1 MKGQYLVRLVN
12 EHPLAVMPAK
22 LQQFEAFLHYRL
34 AGGPPVVYQA
44 AAGPSYRME
53 GAVAV
58 LPLFGVISQRL
69 GMIDEMSGGTS
80 LEAFMARFRA
90 AMADPAVR
98 TIVMQI
104 DSPGGSVYG
113 VQEASEEIR
122 AARDS
127 KKIIAAV
134 DPLAAS
140 AAYWLASAAS
150 EIAMTPSG
158 DVGSI
163 GVVGMHVD
171 YSEAL
176 AAEGIRVTY
185 IHAGKHKVEG
195 NQTEPLGED
204 ARAFM
209 QQRVDE
215 YYGAFVRGVS
225 KGRGVAPEAVRKDFG
240 EGRVFGA
247 EQALS
252 VGMIDRIEPLAET
265 IRRAQPRT
273 RRPSAAAKAEADIA
287 AAILQAS

>member
-34 AGGPPVVYQA
+34 AGGPPVQYQA
-44 AAGPSYRME
+44 ASGQAYRVE
-53 GAVAV
+53 GAAAV
-58 LPLFGVISQRL
+58 LPLFGVISQRVSML
-69 GMIDEMSGGTS
+69 DEMSGGTS
-80 LEAFMARFRA
+80 LEGFMGRLRA
-90 AMADPAVR
+90 AVADPAVR
-98 TIVMQI
+98 SIVLQI

-113 VQEASEEIR
+113 VQEAAEEIR

-127 KKIIAAV
+127 KRIVAAV

-140 AAYWLASAAS
+140 AAYWLAASAS
-150 EIAMTPSG
+150 EITMTPSG

-185 IHAGKHKVEG
+185 IHAGKYKVEG
-195 NQTEPLGED
+195 NQTAPLDED

-215 YYGAFVRGVS
+215 YYSAFVRGVA
-225 KGRGVAPEAVRKDFG
+225 KGRGVSPETVRKDFG

-265 IRRAQPRT
+265 IRRAQPRN
-273 RRPSAAAKAEADIA
+273 RKSAASAKAEADIA